1 MNEYGYAV
9 WLYGS
14 RARGDEDV
22 LSDVDVFVVS
32 DTEVS
37 KKEVMQLVPER
48 PGVMGGTSR
57 RGRAIQ
63 TIVWDG

>member
-1 MNEYGYAV
+1 MELASMNEYGCAV

-14 RARGDEDV
+14 RARGDEDI

-37 KKEVMQLVPER
+37 KKEVAQLVPGCLVIF
-48 PGVMGGTSR
+48 PSASTLGVK
-57 RGRAIQ
+57 
-63 TIVWDG
+63 